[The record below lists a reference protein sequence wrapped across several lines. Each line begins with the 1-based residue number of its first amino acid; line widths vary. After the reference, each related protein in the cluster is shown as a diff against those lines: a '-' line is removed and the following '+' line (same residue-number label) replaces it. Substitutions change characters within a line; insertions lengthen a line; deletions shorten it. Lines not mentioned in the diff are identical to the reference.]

1 MINNNLWVLEM
12 ILSSVISGILLV
24 IISTQPLNILGPP
37 YVSLTVTICLHWLMR
52 NITFDLLYPSDRV
65 ELTDKWGFIVS

>member
-24 IISTQPLNILGPP
+24 ILSAQPLSYLVFFKLTHSSTSTTVLGLFRV
-37 YVSLTVTICLHWLMR
+37 YGYAYERRNDTCNLTGI
-52 NITFDLLYPSDRV
+52 I
-65 ELTDKWGFIVS
+65 

>member
-12 ILSSVISGILLV
+12 ISSSVISGILLV
-24 IISTQPLNILGPP
+24 IISAQPLNILGPP
-37 YVSLTVTICLHWLMR
+37 YVSLTVPICLHIKMR
-52 NITFDLLYPSDRV
+52 NIRFDLLYPSDRV

>member
-1 MINNNLWVLEM
+1 MINNNLWVLKM

-24 IISTQPLNILGPP
+24 ILSAQPLSILGPP
-37 YVSLTVTICLHWLMR
+37 YVSLTVTICLHLLTR
-52 NITFDLLYPSDRV
+52 NITFDLLYLSDRV